1 MSLENRVDKIE
12 VAILIMK
19 DLPVSHNDRLDDYY
33 LALENERRECEE
45 SRKDFEFKLNAL
57 INSQM
62 RTESELIELKEASQ
76 SHLKRIVILEN
87 K

>member
-12 VAILIMK
+12 EAILIMK

-33 LALENERRECEE
+33 KALEE

-57 INSQM
+57 IDSQI
-62 RTESELIELKEASQ
+62 RTESELIELKESSRELKEASQ
-76 SHLKRIVILEN
+76 SHLQRIVTLEN